1 MIFAYMKILDP
12 GSVVRESEFAL
23 TEDKTPF
30 FEKTFGRNWRKIVTK
45 EGEFLSPK
53 TRKNHIKTAINTY
66 YKQIELSEPKLDFVR
81 ESALRRGV
89 RPEDVVGPDQKE
101 ILTNQLII
109 DLKRAAVPG
118 NGYSDSD
125 ILEIVDVLD
134 VATDIKNSDLREI
147 LKNTGI
153 TMNKDNSNY
162 NNTDEF
168 LKEFFPDED
177 EEKLDE

>member
-1 MIFAYMKILDP
+1 M
-12 GSVVRESEFAL
+12 
-23 TEDKTPF
+23 
-30 FEKTFGRNWRKIVTK
+30 
-45 EGEFLSPK
+45 
-53 TRKNHIKTAINTY
+53 
-66 YKQIELSEPKLDFVR
+66 
-81 ESALRRGV
+81 RRGV